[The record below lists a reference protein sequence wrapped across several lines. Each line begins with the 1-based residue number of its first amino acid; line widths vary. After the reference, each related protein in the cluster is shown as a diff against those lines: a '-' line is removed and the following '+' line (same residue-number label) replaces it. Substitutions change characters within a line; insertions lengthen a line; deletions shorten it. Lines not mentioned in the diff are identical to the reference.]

1 MLNICSEKMNDD
13 GKPYNQKDRKKNNS
27 CPHGRSPCFILMEFR
42 KLCGLSY
49 ESFFTNLFPELVAMK
64 KPDIR
69 RYKEKS
75 EEEREEE
82 IDKEKAQISH
92 NKLGLVVSYFDIF
105 FMNMK
110 KIW

>member
-1 MLNICSEKMNDD
+1 
-13 GKPYNQKDRKKNNS
+13 
-27 CPHGRSPCFILMEFR
+27 MEFR

-49 ESFFTNLFPELVAMK
+49 ESFLTNLLPELIAMK

-69 RYKEKS
+69 RYEDES

-82 IDKEKAQISH
+82 IYKEKTQISH
-92 NKLGLVVSYFDIF
+92 NKLGLVVSHFDIF

-110 KIW
+110 NIS